1 VPAHWAGSDGDAD
14 LVWRA
19 RDGDRD
25 AFVLL
30 VRHHQGMVLRVIE
43 RLTGSPTMAADA
55 SQEAAVAALV
65 GLDRLR
71 SPERFGAWYVGIA
84 LNIARRWLRQPVAA
98 MLIDDHADLGPT
110 PEDQVVAAEL
120 AAAVRDAVA
129 VLAPGQRQAVLAF
142 YWQGLTHAEVAAELA
157 ISPSAVKARLHQ
169 ARTTLN
175 SRLAPSIRT
184 ALEVMPVPATAE
196 PVFVDAH
203 IVEVRRSDGDD
214 PTWRPHVVVLE
225 ETAGA
230 RRLPIYIGS
239 PEATAL
245 AYNLESVEMPRP
257 MTYQLS
263 AGLLAASGARVNEV
277 RITHLAEGNF
287 YAAVLIDG
295 PSGPAEVD
303 ARPSDALNL
312 AIVCSAPIR
321 VDNALLDDP
330 EAIRHTAWENFP
342 TGVQELATEVR
353 QRHEELRTRRAE
365 FLRASE
371 QDTGP

>member
-1 VPAHWAGSDGDAD
+1 
-14 LVWRA
+14 
-19 RDGDRD
+19 
-25 AFVLL
+25 VLL
-30 VRHHQGMVLRVIE
+30 VRRHHSMVLRVIE
-43 RLTGSPTMAADA
+43 RLTGSSTMAADA

-71 SPERFGAWYVGIA
+71 SPERFGAWYAGIA
-84 LNIARRWLRQPVAA
+84 LNIARRWLREPAA
-98 MLIDDHADLGPT
+98 ATLSDDHPDLAPS
-110 PEDQVVAAEL
+110 PEDQVVAAEVATAL
-120 AAAVRDAVA
+120 RDAVA

-169 ARTTLN
+169 ARTALN

-230 RRLPIYIGS
+230 RRLPIYIGA

-245 AYNLESVEMPRP
+245 AYNLESLEMPRP

-287 YAAVLIDG
+287 YAAILIDG

-321 VDNALLDDP
+321 VDNSLLNDP

-353 QRHEELRTRRAE
+353 QRQEELRTRRAE
-365 FLRASE
+365 SLRASE
-371 QDTGP
+371 QDTSP